1 MTKYVAI
8 RPRPGSDSTIAAADV
23 EQTLLSSRAFRL
35 RNRYT
40 GCFISKCRTRNCNLS
55 THRQWI
61 ANTSTDKQNVTK
73 AAVEAA
79 IKLSDGLLNSDSTLD
94 ALPPLP
100 GLEGPEVKRLF
111 HLFFAYDFQ
120 RITTLMQ
127 PPPMT
132 DVARR
137 GIEAIRGQA
146 LERSL
151 TSPIYCHMYVA
162 SAHLHDLTRKNALSP
177 SKISGVL
184 RGKLL
189 QLMQQKLNAFER
201 ADIENII
208 TLMLTLVQF
217 DLALSQHIV
226 LDSHRS
232 ALRHLVTKQGGIHN
246 LRYTL
251 HYVITLDRI
260 LATYTAKPPIFAEM
274 VDRKFLKPPKIPLVY
289 GVHLEVPGTRINID
303 REVSD
308 FCHDVCRAV
317 EIVEHEKWT
326 FEPGR
331 DHDTYDAGQVQYLYF
346 LKYQIHTAFAH
357 LQSRQ
362 FASTERSMPI
372 LLAANIVAYLI
383 LQINYMPAF
392 TRFLSDRLRSYL
404 EEQQL
409 PRDWSRCEDIL
420 RWIMCVLLSTSKCWR
435 GRAWAQSCLVDLLER
450 EYGKSRWPQS
460 WVSDELSNVRK
471 CVWSDRLDNHLLS
484 ALLQFGP
491 SRSSENDNS
500 GPNERSFYKCYT
512 NPRQVTDRD

>member
-1 MTKYVAI
+1 MSKYIAI
-8 RPRPGSDSTIAAADV
+8 RPRPDSNSAITASDV
-23 EQTLLSSRAFRL
+23 EQTLLSSRVFRL

-40 GCFISKCRTRNCNLS
+40 GCFISKCQIKNCKLS

-61 ANTSTDKQNVTK
+61 ATTSTDKQNATK

-79 IKLSDGLLNSDSTLD
+79 ITLSDGLLNSDSMLD

-100 GLEGPEVKRLF
+100 GLEGSEVKRLF
-111 HLFFAYDFQ
+111 HLFFAYDFP
-120 RITTLMQ
+120 RITALLQ

-132 DVARR
+132 DSARQS
-137 GIEAIRGQA
+137 IEAFRRDS

-162 SAHLHDLTRKNALSP
+162 SAHLHELTRKNDLSP
-177 SKISGVL
+177 SRISAVL

-189 QLMQQKLNAFER
+189 QLMRQKLNAFKR
-201 ADIENII
+201 AEIENII
-208 TLMLTLVQF
+208 SVMLTLVQF

-232 ALRHLVTKQGGIHN
+232 ALRHLVIKQGGIHN
-246 LRYTL
+246 LGHTL
-251 HYVITLDRI
+251 HYALTLDRI

-274 VDRKFLKPPKIPLVY
+274 VDRKFLRPPKVPPVY
-289 GVHLEVPGTRINID
+289 GVNLEARECRTNID
-303 REVSD
+303 QEVSD
-308 FCHDVCRAV
+308 FCYDVCRAV

-331 DHDTYDAGQVQYLYF
+331 EDGTYDAGQVQYLYF

-362 FASTERSMPI
+362 FAITKTSMPI

-409 PRDWSRCEDIL
+409 PRDWSKCEDIL
-420 RWIMCVLLSTSKCWR
+420 RWVLCVLLSTSKCWR
-435 GRAWAQSCLVDLLER
+435 GRAWAQSCLFDLLER
-450 EYGKSRWPQS
+450 EYGRSGWPQS
-460 WVSDELSNVRK
+460 WISDELSNARK
-471 CVWSDRLDNHLLS
+471 CVWSDRLDKDLLS
-484 ALLQFGP
+484 ALSQLEH
-491 SRSSENDNS
+491 SRSSEDDNS
-500 GPNERSFYKCYT
+500 RPDTRSSKECCT
-512 NPRQVTDRD
+512 NPRHV